1 MNVRFMGITLH
12 AAPGVLVPR
21 AETELLGYAALS
33 AIRDC
38 ATPPRVMDM
47 CCGAGNLVC
56 ALAHHAPEALFWASD
71 LTDACVAATR
81 HNVAQLGL
89 GSRVVLGQGDLFAGL
104 AGLGPE
110 GTGLEGTVDVIVCN
124 PPYISQAKLAGERVL
139 REALPFLRPGGTLLF
154 EFGLGQARQ
163 LALLFKRCPGYDT
176 PQWTVNEAGE
186 ARVVSARKQGKIAP

>member
-1 MNVRFMGITLH
+1 
-12 AAPGVLVPR
+12 
-21 AETELLGYAALS
+21 
-33 AIRDC
+33 
-38 ATPPRVMDM
+38 M

-124 PPYISQAKLAGERVL
+124 PPYISQAKLAGERASLLEHEPREAFDGGPYGLTLHQRVL

-186 ARVVSARKQGKIAP
+186 PRVVSARKQGKIAP